1 MAVAKKTNSW
11 GFCDCAHLLTR
22 IPKYCLDSMVDFD
35 KVLKE
40 ERKYLAK
47 NEPTFYQDDAMG
59 RVFVGKVGRLATG
72 EDIRIRIEFP
82 EFYPIVKPVVK
93 VSPAMNHPN
102 VDGEG
107 NLDLQ
112 LLTEWEPSYRV
123 RDIISAA
130 RRLFIHSRNLA
141 RKRIPTQASV
151 QVKAS
156 PTVTDAELEKL
167 TEQVATLQKELAELE
182 AQGRQQLEASFRK
195 QGFDLQKLPDVSPE
209 KELKAELMALEDLLE
224 LLDFKFEEAEI
235 DQTDFFRLFK
245 RYSAEWFK
253 TAERLAELKG
263 GIERHVVSNK
273 TKAEEPIRS

>member
-1 MAVAKKTNSW
+1 
-11 GFCDCAHLLTR
+11 
-22 IPKYCLDSMVDFD
+22 MVDFD

-47 NEPTFYQDDAMG
+47 NEPTFYQDDPNG
-59 RVFVGKVGRLATG
+59 RIFVGKVGRLATG

-93 VSPAMNHPN
+93 VSPSMSHPN
-102 VDGEG
+102 VDNDG

-112 LLTEWEPSYRV
+112 LLAEWEPSYRV
-123 RDIISAA
+123 KDIISAA

-141 RKRIPTQASV
+141 QRKTPTQTPV
-151 QVKAS
+151 QVQAS
-156 PTVTDAELEKL
+156 PTITDTELERL
-167 TEQVATLQKELAELE
+167 AAQVESLQKELALLE
-182 AQGRQQLEASFRK
+182 AQGRQQLEASFKK
-195 QGFDLQKLPDVSPE
+195 QGFDLQKLPNVSPE

-245 RYSAEWFK
+245 HYSAEWFK
-253 TAERLAELKG
+253 TAEKLAELKG
-263 GIERHVVSNK
+263 GIETHVISNK
-273 TKAEEPIRS
+273 TKAKEPIRS